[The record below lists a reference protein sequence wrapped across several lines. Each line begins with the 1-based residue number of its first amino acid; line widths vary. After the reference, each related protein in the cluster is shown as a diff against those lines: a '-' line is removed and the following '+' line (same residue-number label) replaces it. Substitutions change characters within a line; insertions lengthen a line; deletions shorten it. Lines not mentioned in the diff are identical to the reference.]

1 MFARLKLCS
10 YQKKPNDVTIF
21 IYLCLPQE
29 IFKSL
34 FVKIRLRYRFDR
46 HKSHPSSFHQEVI
59 LESHC
64 LVTHYCHQEV
74 MCHFT
79 IIIDLR
85 LEVFSVLLKFIL
97 LDVIVENN
105 PYSFMEIQIV
115 LCCRPKI
122 STRKMEIQ
130 TVLCCR
136 PKISTKKKIEKLKFK
151 MCLMFYLLLFY
162 QLLNNPI

>member
-21 IYLCLPQE
+21 IYLFLPQE
-29 IFKSL
+29 ISKSL

-46 HKSHPSSFHQEVI
+46 HQSQ
-59 LESHC
+59 C
-64 LVTHYCHQEV
+64 RVTIV
-74 MCHFT
+74 F
-79 IIIDLR
+79 DLR

-105 PYSFMEIQIV
+105 PYSFMEILRYKLFCAV
-115 LCCRPKI
+115 V
-122 STRKMEIQ
+122 RKYQ
-130 TVLCCR
+130 
-136 PKISTKKKIEKLKFK
+136 PKKIEKWKFK

-162 QLLNNPI
+162 QLLNNPIWFVLYIRGIINYIYKYLAFKAKFVFRELFLLNMLA